1 MRVVRH
7 DRTSGRSGAGRQ
19 ARTIPI
25 TLLLAVVGVA
35 LFGAP
40 AGLTGQEGSG
50 TPEVLTLDRARALA
64 MESNPRYRRSLN
76 DLTLQDPAER
86 QLWAKWLPTLDL
98 SAGTSQ
104 SFVRQEIGTDDFG
117 NPIPNP
123 EAVTRWNSSGNQSLN
138 FGMELFNGRNIY
150 AFSETRAQVELWT
163 RGAEATLVT
172 VLSEVDR
179 RFFEAQRGAEV
190 MEVEEEILRERER
203 DLEIARRLFNLAVRN
218 RTDVLGAELAVRRQE
233 QTLENARSDYQKA
246 RIALQTTVGRP
257 DLGDFELAVAA
268 VEIFDPAI
276 LPEEELIEAAMVTNP
291 RVLRESAGVSYAHSG
306 VSSARSDR
314 WPTVRLSGNLARSA
328 FGPDQS
334 ALFDIIQPSSRAGGS
349 LSLSIGIPLF
359 QQFQTSYSIAQAQVE
374 LQNAQ
379 ETERETRLDV
389 EREIRERLIELR
401 NAFLSYGLEEIALAI
416 AQERAGLVREE
427 YQLATK
433 SFEDLQVALVGVDE
447 AQRAFV
453 QARYAFLAARIAL
466 EEALGQRLDRFQE
479 S

>member
-1 MRVVRH
+1 M
-7 DRTSGRSGAGRQ
+7 S
-19 ARTIPI
+19 
-25 TLLLAVVGVA
+25 VGCTD
-35 LFGAP
+35 GAP
-40 AGLTGQEGSG
+40 APEAAGRTAPIGLAILVAGAALVGVPTTTASQEASDAP
-50 TPEVLTLDRARALA
+50 TVLTLERARALA
-64 MESNPRYRRSLN
+64 IESNPSYRRSLN
-76 DLTLQDPAER
+76 DLTLRDPAER
-86 QLWAKWLPTLDL
+86 QLWARWLPTLDL

-104 SFVRQEIGTDDFG
+104 SFVRREIGTDDFG
-117 NPIPNP
+117 NPVPNP
-123 EAVTRWNSSGNQSLN
+123 EAITRWNSAGNQNLS
-138 FGMELFNGRNIY
+138 FGMDLFNGRNIY
-150 AFSETRAQVELWT
+150 AFSETRAQVDVWT

-172 VLSEVDR
+172 VLSRVDR
-179 RFFEAQRGAEV
+179 QFFEAQRGAEL

-203 DLEIARRLFNLAVRN
+203 DLEVARRLFNLAVRN

-233 QTLENARSDYQKA
+233 QTVENARSEYQKA
-246 RIALQTTVGRP
+246 RIALQTTLGRP
-257 DLGDFELAVAA
+257 DLDDFELEPAP
-268 VEIFDPAI
+268 VEIFDPAV
-276 LPEEELIEAAMVTNP
+276 LPEEDLVAAAMVTNP
-291 RVLRESAGVSYAHSG
+291 RVLRESARVSYASAG

-314 WPTVRLSGNLARSA
+314 WPTLRLSGNLGRSA

-334 ALFDIIQPSSRAGGS
+334 ALFDIIQPSSQAGGS
-349 LSLSIGIPLF
+349 LSLSVGIPLF

-379 ETERETRLDV
+379 ETERETELDV
-389 EREIRERLIELR
+389 EREIRERLIDLR
-401 NAFLSYGLEEIALAI
+401 NAFLSYGLEEIALAL

>member
-1 MRVVRH
+1 MRFEAGNHTEARRGSPVLLVILAA
-7 DRTSGRSGAGRQ
+7 GA
-19 ARTIPI
+19 A
-25 TLLLAVVGVA
+25 AAGVPGWA
-35 LFGAP
+35 A
-40 AGLTGQEGSG
+40 GQESSDPP
-50 TPEVLTLDRARALA
+50 TVLTLERARALA

-76 DLTLQDPAER
+76 DLTLTDPAQR

-104 SFVRQEIGTDDFG
+104 SFVRREIGTDDFG

-123 EAVTRWNSSGNQSLN
+123 EAVTRWNSSGSQNLS
-138 FGMELFNGRNIY
+138 FGLDLFNGRNIY
-150 AFSETRAQVELWT
+150 AFSETRAQVEVWT
-163 RGAEATLVT
+163 RGAETTLVT

-179 RFFEAQRGAEV
+179 QFFEAQRGAELL
-190 MEVEEEILRERER
+190 EVEAEILRERER
-203 DLEIARRLFNLAVRN
+203 DLEVARRLFNLAVRN

-233 QTLENARSDYQKA
+233 QTVENVRSDYEKA
-246 RIALQTTVGRP
+246 RIALQTTLGRP
-257 DLGDFELAVAA
+257 DLDEFEMAPAP

-276 LPEEELIEAAMVTNP
+276 LPEEDLVAAAMVTNP
-291 RVLRESAGVSYAHSG
+291 RVLGESARVRYANAG

-314 WPTVRLSGNLARSA
+314 WPTLRLNGNLGRSA

-334 ALFDIIQPSSRAGGS
+334 ALFDIIRPSSQSGGS

-401 NAFLSYGLEEIALAI
+401 NAYLSYGLEEIALAL